1 MPSYIT
7 CLAEVLRLFQ
17 YNTIGFDTYFNG
29 LGPATV
35 QVFGATGLL
44 GMIGFPGNLDD
55 KEYLGIVST
64 DPIMSFRWTTTKGGI
79 LDTGVDNIS
88 VSSAPIPEPSTM
100 PLLGYGLL
108 GLAGYGRKKFFKK

>member
-7 CLAEVLRLFQ
+7 CLAKVLRLFQ
-17 YNTIGFDTYFNG
+17 YTMIGFDTYFNG

-64 DPIMSFRWTTTKGGI
+64 YPIMSFCWTTTKGGI

-100 PLLGYGLL
+100 PLLGSGLL
-108 GLAGYGRKKFFKK
+108 GLAGYGRNKFFKK